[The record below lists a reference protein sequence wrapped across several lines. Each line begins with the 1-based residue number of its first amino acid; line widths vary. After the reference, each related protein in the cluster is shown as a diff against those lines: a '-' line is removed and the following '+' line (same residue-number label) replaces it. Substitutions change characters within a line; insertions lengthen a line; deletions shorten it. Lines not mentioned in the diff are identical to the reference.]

1 MGATPIAALTPEIW
15 RHALD
20 TFTTEERVLQWMNT
34 PLAELRHRT
43 PEQVLL
49 DDPNSHEVEA
59 ILTRIDYGV
68 FG

>member
-1 MGATPIAALTPEIW
+1 MGAVSIAALAPKIW

-20 TFTTEERVLQWMNT
+20 TFSNEERALRWMT
-34 PLAELRHRT
+34 VPLAELQDRT

-49 DDPNSHEVEA
+49 QDPNSQAVDA

>member
-1 MGATPIAALTPEIW
+1 MGAASIAALAPEIW

-20 TFTTEERVLQWMNT
+20 TFTTEERVLQWMNI
-34 PLAELRHRT
+34 PLAELHNRT

-49 DDPNSHEVEA
+49 DEPNSPEVEA